1 MIGPYSTPLPGA
13 CCAPPTKSTIPIR
26 GPEWIWH
33 TASWAA
39 CGARSPRACVGT
51 FSGRS
56 TQRWWW
62 ASAASYSTSATKCYC
77 SDIVST
83 PRTLGLPG
91 GWLNRRE
98 SVDQAWLRE
107 VKEETGL
114 DAVVEGL
121 VMQENSLLTLEF
133 ILWGRVTGGALALDG
148 LEILDA
154 QYFAAD
160 NLPAGLHEDHQAVV
174 HMVFARR
181 TVGMP
186 RIKNRVMRDS

>member
-1 MIGPYSTPLPGA
+1 MRWR
-13 CCAPPTKSTIPIR
+13 TIPEGVRWYIQWALNPKVVVGVSGILLNER
-26 GPEWIWH
+26 DEVLLLKHRFHPENPWGFP
-33 TASWAA
+33 A
-39 CGARSPRACVGT
+39 GG
-51 FSGRS
+51 S
-56 TQRWWW
+56 T
-62 ASAASYSTSATKCYC
+62 
-77 SDIVST
+77 V
-83 PRTLGLPG
+83 
-91 GWLNRRE
+91 E

-160 NLPAGLHEDHQAVV
+160 NLPAGSHEDHSSRGP
-174 HMVFARR
+174 MVFARR

>member
-1 MIGPYSTPLPGA
+1 MDLAHRILGRVWR
-13 CCAPPTKSTIPIR
+13 TIPEGVRWYIQWALNPKVVVGVSGILLNER
-26 GPEWIWH
+26 DEVLLLRHRFHPENPW
-33 TASWAA
+33 
-39 CGARSPRACVGT
+39 G
-51 FSGRS
+51 F
-56 TQRWWW
+56 
-62 ASAASYSTSATKCYC
+62 
-77 SDIVST
+77 
-83 PRTLGLPG
+83 PG
-91 GWLNRRE
+91 GWLNRGE